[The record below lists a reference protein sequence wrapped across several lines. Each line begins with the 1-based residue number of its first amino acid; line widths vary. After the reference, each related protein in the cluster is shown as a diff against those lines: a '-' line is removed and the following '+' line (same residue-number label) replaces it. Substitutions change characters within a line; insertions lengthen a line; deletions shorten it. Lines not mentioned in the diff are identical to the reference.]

1 MLGENYL
8 TINGVGYTPSQ
19 FSYELSTIE
28 EVTESEAGT
37 ELIDVKRL
45 DKHIFH
51 ATWEGIDATFLEA
64 LESMCMARTVTLG
77 YGGGTYVC
85 RARGINPQ
93 LANKAWKY
101 RHSNGIWNVSITF
114 TQI

>member
-8 TINGVGYTPSQ
+8 TVNGVGLTPSQ
-19 FSYELSTIE
+19 FSYEFSPIE

-45 DKHIFH
+45 DKRVFH
-51 ATWEGIDATFLEA
+51 ASWEGIDATLLGA
-64 LESMCMARTVTLG
+64 LEDMCTTRTVTLG
-77 YGGGTYVC
+77 YDGETYVC